1 MQAASIGHKQ
11 PIIAA
16 AKYSQSLSNG
26 AQQQQIADLLIE
38 PKSIY
43 FIESQPTFAAGE
55 RMQ

>member
-1 MQAASIGHKQ
+1 MAGGGHKQ
-11 PIIAA
+11 PVIAA
-16 AKYSQSLSNG
+16 AKCSHSFSNC
-26 AQQQQIADLLIE
+26 AQQQQIVDLLIE